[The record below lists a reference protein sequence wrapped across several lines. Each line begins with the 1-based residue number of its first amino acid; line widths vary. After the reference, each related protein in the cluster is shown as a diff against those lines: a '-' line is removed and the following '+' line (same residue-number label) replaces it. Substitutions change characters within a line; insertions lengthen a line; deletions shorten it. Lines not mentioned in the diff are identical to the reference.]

1 MIKYRFRKQI
11 IFLVISCFLWINLS
25 GCDAFVRKFTRKP
38 KKDKLSRE
46 ELVLV
51 PEEYKG
57 PQMTKEEIYR
67 QSFLYWRTW
76 HDELLNALSV
86 NASHKKQVDCA
97 EETLNSL
104 MDVRKSLK
112 EPSQKKL
119 DAYINQLSGLKGSI
133 DRDLYNS
140 NAAIHYQNAERIRRN
155 IMRDFSYAKIKD
167 YLA

>member
-1 MIKYRFRKQI
+1 VKIKAVIFFI
-11 IFLVISCFLWINLS
+11 ILSLFASCLT

-38 KKDKLSRE
+38 KRDKLPQQ

-97 EETLNSL
+97 EETLSSL
-104 MDVRKSLK
+104 MEVRKSLK

-119 DAYINQLSGLKGSI
+119 DIYINQLSGLKGSI

-140 NAAIHYQNAERIRRN
+140 NAAIHYQDAERIRRN